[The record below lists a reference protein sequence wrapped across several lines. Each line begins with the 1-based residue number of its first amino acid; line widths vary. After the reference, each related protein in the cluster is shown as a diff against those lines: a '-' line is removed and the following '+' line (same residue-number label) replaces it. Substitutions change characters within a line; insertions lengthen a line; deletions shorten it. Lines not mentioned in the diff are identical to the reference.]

1 MMQGEEGLHST
12 LSDCAA
18 AQHVLP
24 HGLLQVVQHSKRV
37 LSESGEGVMLQQ
49 VSLRVDI
56 KPGQP
61 EGTRYVFEG

>member
-1 MMQGEEGLHST
+1 
-12 LSDCAA
+12 
-18 AQHVLP
+18 VLP
-24 HGLLQVVQHSKRV
+24 HALLQVVQHSKRV

-49 VSLRVDI
+49 VSIRVDI